1 MAWLQFFY
9 LSAVW
14 GSAFFWIKVALDEIG
29 PFTLVAMRLVY
40 ASAGLLLLMKW
51 RGHKLPRDPKLIG
64 HLFVMSLMSPTIPLM
79 LVSIA
84 ETQIDSVVASV
95 LNATVP
101 LFTIVFAHFFLAD
114 ERMTRSRFGGLV
126 MGFLGVLVLMSRDI
140 SFNNVLSGSFMGY
153 VAMIASTFLYGFSA
167 IYSRLFIKNLPPLV
181 HAAGIILWG
190 MVVAVIALLIM
201 EWPLKLPTLSITWTA
216 TLWLGFLSTCSG
228 FAVYFSLLKKWDAT
242 RSSLVN
248 YVAPVVGVGLG
259 LVFRGEALEWRLL
272 TGAGLI
278 MSGIAVV
285 NHRAIRKLIA
295 RGR

>member
-9 LSAVW
+9 LSVIW

-29 PFTLVAMRLVY
+29 PFTLVALRLTY
-40 ASAGLLLLMKW
+40 ASFGLLLLMRW
-51 RGHKLPRDPKLIG
+51 RGYKLPRDPKMIG
-64 HLFVMSLMSPTIPLM
+64 HLFVMSLMSPTIPLI

-101 LFTIVFAHFFLAD
+101 LFTIVFAHFFLVD

-140 SFNNVLSGSFMGY
+140 SLDNLVSGSSMGY
-153 VAMIASTFLYGFSA
+153 LAMIVSTLLYGFSA
-167 IYSRLFIKNLPPLV
+167 IYSRRYIKNLPPTV

-190 MVVAVIALLIM
+190 MVVSILALFVT
-201 EWPLKLPTLSITWTA
+201 EWPVRLPTQTDTWVS

-248 YVAPVVGVGLG
+248 YVAPVVGVALG
-259 LVFRGEALEWRLL
+259 LVFRGETVGWRLM
-272 TGAGLI
+272 TGGALI
-278 MSGIAVV
+278 LSGIAVV
-285 NHRAIRKLIA
+285 NHRAIRGVL
-295 RGR
+295 RRRR